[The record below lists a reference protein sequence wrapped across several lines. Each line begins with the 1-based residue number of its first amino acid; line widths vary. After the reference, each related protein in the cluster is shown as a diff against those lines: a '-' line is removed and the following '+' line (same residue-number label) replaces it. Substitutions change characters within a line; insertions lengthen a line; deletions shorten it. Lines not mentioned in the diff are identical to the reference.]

1 VRPFRSAWPWI
12 PILPAHVR
20 SRMIGC
26 AIQMEGTPVVRSPLQ
41 GEGEKWTASGFLDLE
56 SPTQLTGGAQVSGD

>member
-1 VRPFRSAWPWI
+1 VRPFRSAWLWI

-26 AIQMEGTPVVRSPLQ
+26 AIQMGGTPVVRSSLQ
-41 GEGEKWTASGFLDLE
+41 GQGEKWTASGFLDLE
-56 SPTQLTGGAQVSGD
+56 SRAQSTSGAQVSGD